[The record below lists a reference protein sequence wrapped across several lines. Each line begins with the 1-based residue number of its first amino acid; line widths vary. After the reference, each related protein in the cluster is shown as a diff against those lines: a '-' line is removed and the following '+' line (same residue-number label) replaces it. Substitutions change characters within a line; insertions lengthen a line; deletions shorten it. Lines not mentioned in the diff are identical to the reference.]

1 MSSAYSIYTRMVKK
15 PIQAHSQIN
24 AAALAATA
32 ANPAAG
38 SLSVR

>member
-1 MSSAYSIYTRMVKK
+1 MVKK
-15 PIQAHSQIN
+15 SIRTNIQIN

-38 SLSVR
+38 SLSAR